1 LDQGHFPPDRL
12 VDAPPLSGMRGPPKY
27 VRCLLPIWGDRYV
40 RQFLDVGLPTWVA
53 EGNLPALARTLP
65 TNFVLLTT
73 KEDEGVIQRHPM
85 FERLKT
91 LCPVVIH
98 RIDHLITNFGHSTTI
113 TLAYAEAVR
122 SVGLQMLDTCF
133 FFLVS
138 DYIVADRSFSNV
150 LKKMKGGCSGVQVGN
165 FQVVQEDATPWL
177 SAKRDSVSGVI
188 SFSSREL
195 MGWGL
200 SHLHPATVANIVNDP
215 SDHNDHTNRLFWRV
229 DDLTL
234 IGRFYLMHMIC
245 VRPERIDFVVGS
257 SCDYSFIPEM
267 CPSDNV
273 AIIDDSD
280 EYLVVE
286 MQPRAHEA
294 AMLRAGPQ
302 TIARVARTLSK
313 WTTARHRKNAETT
326 VVFHAGEIQSNLQ
339 DAEEEASRFI
349 ASVRDRLGPPNPFR
363 NHPYWMG
370 AIASFKEAMGLG
382 LTRREMRRVLGLEH
396 PDFNRGRFGAWL
408 SAALYFGFFGKRL
421 KLRSW
426 HPRWPDHELVLKS
439 LSPTLQNGDKKHLF
453 VSDRPSVFTTCV
465 PDGGGRNFRIQRN
478 TFVRQ
483 PPNAFETLCGTFDA
497 CLVEIEEKDMLNS
510 AELIDRIASL
520 MKNDATIFVS
530 VYNQRKNIDPDGF
543 TRLIELESVKL
554 LRHCVKHGHYYF
566 VQSSKLRWISY
577 HMARQ
582 LGRFAR
588 RRPIV
593 GMPALAI
600 AGLPLAL
607 CILVGNRLSRAV
619 EDRPPNGVASSFLMI
634 MNVEPNASPDACAH
648 SSDRLVQ
655 DSRRLRD
662 RLGDDKTSA
671 SNPGAWFTPD
681 LASIVGETRSPA
693 DAAMSPKALS

>member
-302 TIARVARTLSK
+302 TIARLARTLSK

-326 VVFHAGEIQSNLQ
+326 VVFHAGELPSNLRG
-339 DAEEEASRFI
+339 AEENAGRFI
-349 ASVRDRLGPPNPFR
+349 ASIRRRLRRPSPFR
-363 NHPYWMG
+363 DHPYWLG
-370 AIASFKEAMGLG
+370 AIASFKEAKGLR
-382 LTRREMRRVLGLEH
+382 LTRREMRYVIGLEH
-396 PDFNRGRFGAWL
+396 PNFTRGHIRAWL
-408 SAALYFGFFGKRL
+408 SAAVHFGFLGSGL
-421 KLRSW
+421 KLRPW
-426 HPRWPDHELVLKS
+426 HPRGPDHELVLES
-439 LSPTLQNGDKKHLF
+439 ISPSLQNKGEKRLF
-453 VSDRPSVFTTCV
+453 VSDRPTVFTTSM
-465 PDGGGRNFRIQRN
+465 PDGGQRNFRAQRN
-478 TFVRQ
+478 IFMRQ
-483 PPNAFETLCGTFDA
+483 SPDAFGSAHGTFDA
-497 CLVEIEEKDMLNS
+497 CLIEMEESDMQS
-510 AELIDRIASL
+510 GGELIDRIAPL
-520 MKNDATIFVS
+520 MKDGATVMVS
-530 VYNQRKNIDPDGF
+530 VYNRRKKSNVMDFAKMMGA
-543 TRLIELESVKL
+543 ESARL
-554 LRHCVKHGHYYF
+554 LRPAVT
-566 VQSSKLRWISY
+566 SSKFCFVRSPMLRWLSFDVATR
-577 HMARQ
+577 MARA
-582 LGRFAR
+582 AR

-593 GMPALAI
+593 GLPLLAL

-607 CILVGNRLSRAV
+607 CILVSNRFASVINGKAPGAV
-619 EDRPPNGVASSFLMI
+619 VSSFFMVMHI
-634 MNVEPNASPDACAH
+634 GSNANPEICAH
-648 SSDRLVQ
+648 SPGCSDQ
-655 DSRRLRD
+655 ESRRLRD

-693 DAAMSPKALS
+693 DAAMSPEALS